1 MKLRAVVAGVGT
13 PAMLFRREDAV
24 PVVCEVTSESTE
36 TVRPSAP
43 ANTQRRLASVLG
55 LTSSSSSS
63 SGRMRTQTRMASLC
77 RCRVRLLL
85 VGGGLLVV
93 VVVMARDIL
102 GLSVYNSVV
111 DVSAAGSTQKEE
123 RGDE

>member
-1 MKLRAVVAGVGT
+1 
-13 PAMLFRREDAV
+13 
-24 PVVCEVTSESTE
+24 
-36 TVRPSAP
+36 
-43 ANTQRRLASVLG
+43 
-55 LTSSSSSS
+55 
-63 SGRMRTQTRMASLC
+63 MASLC